1 MGQLLFYEICTPL
14 ASAEEEIA
22 QRSDRMIEEHT
33 GPSKT
38 HHSADFLAHFGVVAV
53 NRADLATTLFIA
65 KFAAIEPLV
74 SVGHKGL
81 AIGA

>member
-53 NRADLATTLFIA
+53 NRADLATTLFVA
-65 KFAAIEPLV
+65 KFATIEPLV
-74 SVGHKGL
+74 GIDYKGL